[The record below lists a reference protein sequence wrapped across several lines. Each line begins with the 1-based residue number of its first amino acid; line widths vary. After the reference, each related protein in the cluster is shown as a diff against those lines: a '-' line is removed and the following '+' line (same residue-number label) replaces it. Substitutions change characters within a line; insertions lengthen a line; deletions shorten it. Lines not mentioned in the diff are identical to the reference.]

1 MSNTNHASAYWPPP
15 WLTRTVR
22 ALPVCGAAGL
32 GGVFAVWTWP
42 VCLLALLGFGLWSR
56 DRRGRRLGTSAAPIL
71 WPVVLAYG
79 ALSVLLFVFKGL
91 SYSLDPEGLRLI
103 EHGLLRF
110 QIGLKAYTAWS
121 VGLGV
126 AGLLACL
133 SVGVAGWGTGRRHLA
148 GDTHVARALV
158 VLIALSSLP
167 AVCDIGLG
175 AWTSQVLMQRYH
187 VLIGQEE
194 TALARYLAAESIR
207 HGWTNLD
214 KPDIRDVRQTFRSIL
229 EDDDAHAEWV
239 ARQHSRELLAVPP
252 VLIFRDSD
260 RLPPPYPRK
269 PPSDAAPAL
278 RTPEDWRAFSSLLAR
293 QEHDTVYA
301 TARAHA
307 SLSVTT
313 RVFSEIARR
322 TLPDAAAL
330 ARPDGLI
337 GVYLNALVAHYA
349 ELIFRPVVSKWR
361 SDGEIAARDREER
374 FRRLG
379 VLFPSFNLAKKHLQ
393 AVWWKRGILERELN
407 LRDPSQTSTEAG
419 RMGRLIRERAAKRRR
434 WIAEQE
440 RRWKIERARRWGTN
454 DSQLLSPH

>member
-1 MSNTNHASAYWPPP
+1 MSNTNHTSAHWPPP

-22 ALPVCGAAGL
+22 ALPVCGTVGL
-32 GGVFAVWTWP
+32 GGVFVVWTWP
-42 VCLLALLGFGLWSR
+42 VCLIVLLGFGVWAR
-56 DRRGRRLGTSAAPIL
+56 ARHGGRLGTNAAPAL
-71 WPVVLAYG
+71 WSVVLAYG
-79 ALSVLLFVFKGL
+79 ALSVLLFVFTGL

-110 QIGLKAYTAWS
+110 QVGLKAYSAWS

-126 AGLLACL
+126 TGLLAGL
-133 SVGVAGWGTGRRHLA
+133 SMGAAYWGTRTIRPA
-148 GDTHVARALV
+148 GYIRGVRVLV
-158 VLIALSSLP
+158 VLMALSSLP
-167 AVCDIGLG
+167 VVCDIGLG
-175 AWTSQVLMQRYH
+175 AWTSEILVRRYH
-187 VLIGQEE
+187 VLIGHEE

-207 HGWTNLD
+207 RGWTNLEE
-214 KPDIRDVRQTFRSIL
+214 PDIRDVRQTFRSIL
-229 EDDDAHAEWV
+229 EDDAAHAEWV
-239 ARQHSRELLAVPP
+239 ARQHSREILAVPP
-252 VLIFRDSD
+252 ILIFRDSD

-269 PPSDAAPAL
+269 PPTDTTPSL
-278 RTPEDWRAFSSLLAR
+278 STPEDWRAFSSLLAR
-293 QEHDTVYA
+293 QEHDTAYA

-307 SLSVTT
+307 SLIATA
-313 RVFSEIARR
+313 RVFSDIARR

-330 ARPDGLI
+330 AQPDGLI
-337 GVYLNALVAHYA
+337 DVYLNALVAHYA
-349 ELIFRPVVSKWR
+349 ELIFRPVVNRWR

-379 VLFPSFNLAKKHLQ
+379 VLFPSFNLAKQHLQ

-454 DSQLLSPH
+454 DPQLLSPH

>member
-1 MSNTNHASAYWPPP
+1 MSNTNHASASWPPS

-22 ALPVCGAAGL
+22 ALPACGAVAL
-32 GGVFAVWTWP
+32 GGVFVVWTWP
-42 VCLLALLGFGLWSR
+42 VCLLVLLGFGLWSR
-56 DRRGRRLGTSAAPIL
+56 ARRSGRLGTIVAPAL
-71 WPVVLAYG
+71 WSVVLAYG

-121 VGLGV
+121 VWLGV

-133 SVGVAGWGTGRRHLA
+133 SVACWGTSRARPA
-148 GDTHVARALV
+148 GSARGVRALL
-158 VLIALSSLP
+158 VLMALSSLP
-167 AVCDIGLG
+167 VVCDIGLG
-175 AWTSQVLMQRYH
+175 AWTSEILVRRYH

-207 HGWTNLD
+207 RGWTNLD

-229 EDDDAHAEWV
+229 EDDDTHAERV
-239 ARQHSRELLAVPP
+239 AREHGREILAVPP

-269 PPSDAAPAL
+269 PPSDTTPSL
-278 RTPEDWRAFSSLLAR
+278 STPEDWPAFSSLLAR
-293 QEHDTVYA
+293 QEHDTAYA

-307 SLSVTT
+307 SLIATA
-313 RVFSEIARR
+313 RVLSEIARR
-322 TLPDAAAL
+322 TLPDSAAL
-330 ARPDGLI
+330 VRPGGLI
-337 GVYLNALVAHYA
+337 DVYLNTLVAHYA
-349 ELIFRPVVSKWR
+349 ELIFRPVVSRWR

-379 VLFPSFNLAKKHLQ
+379 VLFPSFNLAKQHLQ
-393 AVWWKRGILERELN
+393 AVWWKRGIVERELN
-407 LRDPSQTSTEAG
+407 LRDPSETSTEAG
-419 RMGRLIRERAAKRRR
+419 RMGRQIRERAAKRRR

-454 DSQLLSPH
+454 DPQLLSPH

>member
-1 MSNTNHASAYWPPP
+1 M
-15 WLTRTVR
+15 
-22 ALPVCGAAGL
+22 
-32 GGVFAVWTWP
+32 VWTWP
-42 VCLLALLGFGLWSR
+42 VCLPALLGFGVWSR
-56 DRRGRRLGTSAAPIL
+56 DRRGRRLGASVAPIL

-79 ALSVLLFVFKGL
+79 TLSVLLFVFKGL

-110 QIGLKAYTAWS
+110 QIWLKAYTAWS

-133 SVGVAGWGTGRRHLA
+133 SVGVACWGTGRQHLA
-148 GDTHVARALV
+148 GDTRVARALV

-167 AVCDIGLG
+167 AACDIGLG
-175 AWTSQVLMQRYH
+175 AWTSRVLIQRYH

-239 ARQHSRELLAVPP
+239 ARQHSREILAVPP

-278 RTPEDWRAFSSLLAR
+278 RTPEDWQSFPSLLAR
-293 QEHDTVYA
+293 QEHDTTYA
-301 TARAHA
+301 AARARA
-307 SLSVTT
+307 ALSVTT

-322 TLPDAAAL
+322 TLPDSAAL
-330 ARPDGLI
+330 AQPDGLI
-337 GVYLNALVAHYA
+337 DVYLNALVAHYA

-361 SDGEIAARDREER
+361 SDGEIAVRDREER

-419 RMGRLIRERAAKRRR
+419 RMSRLIRERAAKRRR

-454 DSQLLSPH
+454 DQQLLSPH